1 MGLCLSWCCEMM
13 ASSHELTV
21 KQKNY
26 PRVASWRPIT
36 WDSPD
41 TSLAIRSG
49 GRVGAVRFSFA
60 SAAKNKWEVG
70 EKWATSWWVGEN
82 MSLQLTLTSSLHLL
96 DHKRQILVSVTCVLV
111 FSLRANCS
119 VFTEVKL
126 LLLNGGFLAW
136 IFLDLILGDPVN
148 SSFEAT
154 TRSFFALPLS
164 LRALFILGSAML
176 RGFQEPLCG
185 CSSEIQAPNFHREY
199 ESSTQ
204 LASMQQPGLH
214 TWLICH

>member
-1 MGLCLSWCCEMM
+1 
-13 ASSHELTV
+13 
-21 KQKNY
+21 
-26 PRVASWRPIT
+26 
-36 WDSPD
+36 
-41 TSLAIRSG
+41 
-49 GRVGAVRFSFA
+49 
-60 SAAKNKWEVG
+60 
-70 EKWATSWWVGEN
+70 
-82 MSLQLTLTSSLHLL
+82 MSLQLILTSSLHLL
-96 DHKRQILVSVTCVLV
+96 DHKWQILVSVTCVLV

-119 VFTEVKL
+119 VFKL

-148 SSFEAT
+148 SYFEAT
-154 TRSFFALPLS
+154 TRSSFALPLS

-185 CSSEIQAPNFHREY
+185 CSSEIQAPDFHREY

-214 TWLICH
+214 T